1 MFKLNYDR
9 IFAKKHHITG
19 LALVEAQA
27 NKNDNFFAYREGFIS
42 TEVDEM
48 FAGSDENKNNGGGA
62 SEGGRMSYVFKLG
75 YSYDNRYL
83 FDFVGRIDG
92 SAKFY
97 KDNRW
102 GFFPGISAA
111 WRISEEPLQ
120 M

>member
-1 MFKLNYDR
+1 M
-9 IFAKKHHITG
+9 
-19 LALVEAQA
+19 EAQA

-102 GFFPGISAA
+102 GFFLVFLLHGESAKNLSL
-111 WRISEEPLQ
+111 RKNLQ